1 MIILRWLAVLLIFVI
16 EMVAATLPIIDFV
29 KVQIQDR
36 AELNRLLQFVS
47 DVDAHYS
54 DLLQGFVI
62 IYADDAEQAMLK
74 AAGFNF
80 QVVIENLSD
89 YYAQRAARDRQARQ
103 AITHSMG
110 GFRTLAEIEQTL
122 ERLSQTFPNIVSKF
136 SIGKSYEDRD
146 IWAIRISDHPNVYEP
161 SEPTVWFDALH
172 HAREAM
178 SGESLLLFAEWLVSH
193 YAIDLTTTRLINS
206 RNILLIP
213 CVNPDG
219 YEYNRQQ
226 HPNGGG
232 LWRKNR
238 RKHSNNSYG
247 VDLNRNYSWEWKYD
261 SHDPNSGNY
270 QGTAPFSEPETAAIR
285 DLLAQQTPSMS
296 ISVHTHGNEWMYPW
310 GYSALPTPDDDIFR
324 SYAAKIVATNG
335 YTTDTAWNLYGITR
349 GASDDYHYGMYNSL
363 AFTVEIGHFD
373 DGFWPSPTRIPAL
386 FNTVQPGYNKIAQW
400 AGAWAEILAPLWTEQ
415 QGNGDEWFDAGE
427 IWNLSLFIKN
437 EGVLPLDAWISVSS
451 HTPDIMI
458 DDKPINISLAPRQET
473 LTVPFQFHLADMIDD
488 EIPYILDIA
497 INYEGF
503 TSNEFLKVLLGPPQ
517 ILADNL
523 ATIAVL
529 GQVAP
534 GNFVRIF
541 VDGTAQ
547 VTAEVF
553 WSLETTTAQDLPNIE
568 GAVYLAGNIQ
578 PLLKGMTDINGQL
591 NWLLQLPKSTELS
604 GKTVYL
610 QALLDFDG
618 KPFVSKLTK
627 VQFE

>member
-1 MIILRWLAVLLIFVI
+1 
-16 EMVAATLPIIDFV
+16 MVAATTPIIDFV

-36 AELNRLLQFVS
+36 AELNRLRQLAS
-47 DVDAHYS
+47 DVDDHYS
-54 DLLQGFVI
+54 DLQQGFVT

-80 QVVIENLSD
+80 QILIENISD

-103 AITHSMG
+103 AIHSMG

-122 ERLSQTFPNIVSKF
+122 ERLSKTFPNIVAKF

-178 SGESLLLFAEWLVSH
+178 SGESLLLFAEWLVNH
-193 YAIDLTTTRLINS
+193 YAIDLTATRLINS

-238 RKHSNNSYG
+238 RKHGNNSYG

-261 SHDPNSGNY
+261 SLDPNDGNY
-270 QGTAPFSEPETAAIR
+270 QGTAPFSEPETAAVR

-296 ISVHTHGNEWMYPW
+296 VTVHTHGNEWMYPW
-310 GYSALPTPDDDIFR
+310 GYTALPTPDDDIFR
-324 SYAAKIVATNG
+324 TYAAKIVATNG

-363 AFTVEIGHFD
+363 AFTVEIGNFD

-386 FNTVQPGYNKIAQW
+386 FNTVQPGYYKIAQW
-400 AGAWAEILAPLWTEQ
+400 AGAWAEVLAPLWTEQ
-415 QGNGDEWFDAGE
+415 QGNGDEWFDAWE
-427 IWNLSLFIKN
+427 IWNLSLLIKN
-437 EGVLPLDAWISVSS
+437 EGVLPLKASVSVSS
-451 HTPDIMI
+451 HTPDIMT
-458 DDKPINISLAPRQET
+458 DDEPINISLAPRQET
-473 LTVPFQFHLADMIDD
+473 LTPPLQFHFADMIDY

-497 INYEGF
+497 LNYDGF
-503 TSNEFLKVLLGPPQ
+503 VSNEPLKILLGPPQ

-529 GQVAP
+529 GQVAQ

-541 VDGTAQ
+541 VNGTAQ

-553 WSLETTTAQDLPNIE
+553 WSLETTTAQDLQNIE

-578 PLLKGMTDINGQL
+578 PLLKGMTDINGQVS
-591 NWLLQLPKSTELS
+591 WLLQLPKPTELS
-604 GKTVYL
+604 GKTIYL
-610 QALLDFDG
+610 QALLDYDG
-618 KPFVSKLTK
+618 KPFVSRLTQ
-627 VQFE
+627 VRFE

>member
-80 QVVIENLSD
+80 QVVID
-89 YYAQRAARDRQARQ
+89 
-103 AITHSMG
+103 
-110 GFRTLAEIEQTL
+110 TLAEIEQTL

-285 DLLAQQTPSMS
+285 
-296 ISVHTHGNEWMYPW
+296 VHYLRQMM
-310 GYSALPTPDDDIFR
+310 IF
-324 SYAAKIVATNG
+324 
-335 YTTDTAWNLYGITR
+335 
-349 GASDDYHYGMYNSL
+349 
-363 AFTVEIGHFD
+363 F
-373 DGFWPSPTRIPAL
+373 
-386 FNTVQPGYNKIAQW
+386 
-400 AGAWAEILAPLWTEQ
+400 AP
-415 QGNGDEWFDAGE
+415 
-427 IWNLSLFIKN
+427 
-437 EGVLPLDAWISVSS
+437 
-451 HTPDIMI
+451 M
-458 DDKPINISLAPRQET
+458 
-473 LTVPFQFHLADMIDD
+473 
-488 EIPYILDIA
+488 
-497 INYEGF
+497 
-503 TSNEFLKVLLGPPQ
+503 
-517 ILADNL
+517 
-523 ATIAVL
+523 
-529 GQVAP
+529 
-534 GNFVRIF
+534 
-541 VDGTAQ
+541 
-547 VTAEVF
+547 
-553 WSLETTTAQDLPNIE
+553 
-568 GAVYLAGNIQ
+568 
-578 PLLKGMTDINGQL
+578 
-591 NWLLQLPKSTELS
+591 LPK
-604 GKTVYL
+604 
-610 QALLDFDG
+610 
-618 KPFVSKLTK
+618 
-627 VQFE
+627 